1 MVEAAQAILV
11 SSQTRYVSL
20 PNCKEHM
27 LALNAVLDL
36 GKLDFMMPSTFRY
49 TLEQIF
55 QVAKS
60 LQRIIVRPS
69 PEPMGK
75 LAVHS
80 HKSPRQSVPYRS

>member
-1 MVEAAQAILV
+1 
-11 SSQTRYVSL
+11 
-20 PNCKEHM
+20 M

-36 GKLDFMMPSTFRY
+36 GNLDFMMPFTFRY

-55 QVAKS
+55 QEAKS
-60 LQRIIVRPS
+60 LQRIIVGPS

-75 LAVHS
+75 PAVYS